1 MTRLQNFK
9 AWFKHLKQEGI
20 KMYGEDQS
28 DLDWYGKYNNMNCC
42 IWAFHNSGTH
52 FTDGTYFKKERL
64 IRRDISNVYRR

>member
-1 MTRLQNFK
+1 
-9 AWFKHLKQEGI
+9 
-20 KMYGEDQS
+20 MYGEDQS